1 MFWLGPLF
9 GAIAAAL
16 VWRLF
21 AGAAVAPASKKSS
34 RTKAAAAGKT
44 AAGKTKQGAAKA
56 TKQS

>member
-34 RTKAAAAGKT
+34 KTRAA
-44 AAGKTKQGAAKA
+44 AAGKTKQGAGRAAKA

>member
-1 MFWLGPLF
+1 MFWLGPLS

-34 RTKAAAAGKT
+34 RTRAAAAGN
-44 AAGKTKQGAAKA
+44 TKKGTAKA

>member
-21 AGAAVAPASKKSS
+21 AGAAVTPASKKSS

-44 AAGKTKQGAAKA
+44 KQGAAKA